1 MIRKFYAATTD
12 PGAGAATEVISEMP
26 EVNMAEMM
34 AKHGR
39 KSGEGAEPPPVIEI
53 PGKEKKQDE
62 EPAKAAATATD
73 AKSSESNSAEPA
85 KTEPVVEKQPEVKAP
100 IVPETTKQPTLEE
113 VLKQSQPNAVFKAL
127 GFDDQKASFVS
138 ELGEIDPKMVG
149 ILQAYKNGNLGDYV
163 RELSTDYNQ
172 MSDEDVMRLQLQKD
186 YPKASKEVL
195 DALYESEII
204 ERYKLDPDAFTEAD
218 VNKGKLLLSA
228 KAGKIREELIA
239 NQQNYLLPKPPEQKQ
254 PDNTAEIE
262 AKQRMDAYRDGLT
275 QHPYTKD
282 IITNK
287 YITLGEGEEKFNY
300 PTEAQPLIEVLTNP
314 QKWAETMWDTDTG
327 EPKIQHQL
335 AVAAF
340 ALDSEKFLSEY
351 AKHLKAVGAKQV
363 IDPIENAK
371 PPGSATPAK
380 SEAAPESLAAL
391 MAKAGRKV
399 SGGS

>member
-53 PGKEKKQDE
+53 PGKEEKKAE
-62 EPAKAAATATD
+62 EPAKGAATATD
-73 AKSSESNSAEPA
+73 AKPTESNPAEPA
-85 KTEPVVEKQPEVKAP
+85 KTEPVVEAQKEVKAP

-204 ERYKLDPDAFTEAD
+204 ERYKLDPDYFTEAEI
-218 VNKGKLLLSA
+218 NKGKLLLSA
-228 KAGKIREELIA
+228 KAGKIREELVS
-239 NQQNYLLPKPPEQKQ
+239 NQQNDLLPKPPEQKQ
-254 PDNTAEIE
+254 QDNTAEVE
-262 AKQRMDAYRDGLT
+262 AKERMDAYRDGLT
-275 QHPYTKD
+275 QHP
-282 IITNK
+282 
-287 YITLGEGEEKFNY
+287 
-300 PTEAQPLIEVLTNP
+300 
-314 QKWAETMWDTDTG
+314 
-327 EPKIQHQL
+327 
-335 AVAAF
+335 
-340 ALDSEKFLSEY
+340 
-351 AKHLKAVGAKQV
+351 
-363 IDPIENAK
+363 
-371 PPGSATPAK
+371 
-380 SEAAPESLAAL
+380 
-391 MAKAGRKV
+391 
-399 SGGS
+399 